1 MVGERYADA
10 QWLTTATNNQR
21 RVQIGAAIGIFHN
34 STGTFQV
41 QGGQGAERTF
51 LEEVKTRLS
60 DQSEQHLVLTAHQ
73 AVNALQAEHLTELRD
88 IMQTVRTL
96 VNTVETQ
103 RHRIDQLYSQVA
115 TLQVENA
122 QFKQF
127 FTQLGV
133 EYSQ

>member
-1 MVGERYADA
+1 MPTLSGSQPPQTINAEFRSGLLLVFFTTVPERSKCRAG
-10 QWLTTATNNQR
+10 R
-21 RVQIGAAIGIFHN
+21 GV
-34 STGTFQV
+34 
-41 QGGQGAERTF
+41 ERTF

-103 RHRIDQLYSQVA
+103 RHQIDQLYSQVT
-115 TLQVENA
+115 TLQVENV

-127 FTQLGV
+127 FAQLGFGQ
-133 EYSQ
+133 SQ